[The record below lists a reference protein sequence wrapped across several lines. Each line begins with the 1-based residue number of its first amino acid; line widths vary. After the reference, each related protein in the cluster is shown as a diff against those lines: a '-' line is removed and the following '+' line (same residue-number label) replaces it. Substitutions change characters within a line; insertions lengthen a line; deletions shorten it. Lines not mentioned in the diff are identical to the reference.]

1 MPDMSKLQHNIKS
14 KAASLKEAAEQLP
27 RCPQEKIL
35 GRVAL
40 MRETAQD
47 IARLLTELEA
57 ELKNGNVGQP

>member
-14 KAASLKEAAEQLP
+14 MAVSLKEAAEQLP
-27 RCPQEKIL
+27 RCPNEKKL

-47 IARLLTELEA
+47 IARLLTELET
-57 ELKNGNVGQP
+57 EMKNGGAGQP

>member
-14 KAASLKEAAEQLP
+14 KAISLKEAAEQLP

-40 MRETAQD
+40 MREVAQD
-47 IARLLTELEA
+47 IARLLTELET
-57 ELKNGNVGQP
+57 ELKNGSAGQP